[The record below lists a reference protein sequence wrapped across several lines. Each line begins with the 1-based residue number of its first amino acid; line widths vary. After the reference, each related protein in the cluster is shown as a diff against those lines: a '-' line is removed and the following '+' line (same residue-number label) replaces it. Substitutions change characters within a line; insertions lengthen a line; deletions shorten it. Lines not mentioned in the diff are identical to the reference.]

1 MKSECYSCTGKV
13 DNFADFANS
22 ALAMAS
28 PAPELH
34 GSSNN
39 NARTNMGYSPEY
51 SRANNDVGLDLRN
64 SPTPLI
70 GNEGNSLPTP
80 APSIFKRAWGKLGI
94 DGTVASLV
102 FKGALAPSIA
112 TAIYQKKSVADI
124 YLNFGYLIIVV
135 SILAVTIL
143 PRGKFMLNMSISV
156 VSIRS

>member
-1 MKSECYSCTGKV
+1 MNKLKTGTSLKSECYSCTGKV

-70 GNEGNSLPTP
+70 GNEGNSPPSP
-80 APSIFKRAWGKLGI
+80 APSIFK
-94 DGTVASLV
+94 
-102 FKGALAPSIA
+102 
-112 TAIYQKKSVADI
+112 
-124 YLNFGYLIIVV
+124 
-135 SILAVTIL
+135 
-143 PRGKFMLNMSISV
+143 
-156 VSIRS
+156 